1 MPTTDEL
8 YTQTINE
15 QRAYLANLQETFNK
29 TCDEITAQAKQKLAE
44 VPEENLEERKKIFE
58 EQKNKLEEALNNLRR
73 DITVSGNKTRR
84 KLEELHAQREANSID
99 ALEKQIL
106 TI

>member
-15 QRAYLANLQETFNK
+15 QRVHLAQLQEAFNK
-29 TCDEITAQAKQKLAE
+29 LCDEITSQAKQKLTTI
-44 VPEENLEERKKIFE
+44 PEDALEERKKIFE
-58 EQKNKLEEALNNLRR
+58 EQKNKLEEALNKLRR
-73 DITVSGNKTRR
+73 DIATSGNQTRR
-84 KLEELHAQREANSID
+84 KLEELHTQRETQTID